1 MHGSCQYTSFYYK
14 SGHECRDKIA
24 FYSDENMLLLFICY
38 FTGEGPTDLVWS
50 SFWVPWKERDKYV
63 ERHRATRRTDRERKR
78 VPERGNVKVR
88 REVCSWSLH
97 KVVKLNY
104 VTKLSRRVGKK
115 YPQSCLVALVFFT
128 KLYRKL
134 ACPQF
139 LSGDLKNRPL
149 ESALTW
155 HNF

>member
-1 MHGSCQYTSFYYK
+1 MNVGTKLHFILTKICCCCLFVILLENAQQTLCGLLSGS
-14 SGHECRDKIA
+14 
-24 FYSDENMLLLFICY
+24 
-38 FTGEGPTDLVWS
+38 
-50 SFWVPWKERDKYV
+50 PWKERDKYV

-139 LSGDLKNRPL
+139 LL
-149 ESALTW
+149 EISRTDRW
-155 HNF
+155 KVP